1 MTTLF
6 TRRKSIEQM
15 TSTVTKLFGLV
26 FAARIVGKPHLAHNA
41 GPGPCS
47 KCGCQGF
54 QGSSYI
60 CSADYCHH
68 TRNDHQ

>member
-1 MTTLF
+1 MKTLF
-6 TRRKSIEQM
+6 TRRKSIEHM
-15 TSTVTKLFGLV
+15 MSTGAKLLGLV
-26 FAARIVGKPHLAHNA
+26 FVARTVGKSQLAHNVGWGA
-41 GPGPCS
+41 CS

-68 TRNDHQ
+68 TWNDHQ